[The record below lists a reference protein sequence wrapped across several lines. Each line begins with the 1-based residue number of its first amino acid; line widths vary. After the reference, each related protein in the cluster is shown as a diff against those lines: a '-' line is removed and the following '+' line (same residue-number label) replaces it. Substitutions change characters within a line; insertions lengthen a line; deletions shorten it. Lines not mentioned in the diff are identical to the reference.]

1 MAMLSERRKNPRY
14 PINLPV
20 FIFYTEKRAV
30 AHTLNVGLGGMKIYT
45 DKVFPSIRNIL
56 FQLILQR
63 KTIWA
68 KGRFVFEQTQPEL
81 MNFSCIK
88 FEKITEECVL
98 DLKEFLSQSENLLT
112 KEYLDMEVRIREK
125 EAALAQAQEQLK
137 VEIERRKRGQKII
150 KEVGER
156 LGYLSSLFSEDREKR
171 LRTTINKLDNRI
183 DGLLLAIT
191 HGLNNI
197 HLLLKEGKA
206 AERISFE
213 EIILNYLE
221 IRRVLEN
228 SELSILDNLGILEA
242 ISRQCQELQNIYYG
256 IQNGEEEEVLPE
268 PESGGIQYAILKR
281 YLTTF

>member
-1 MAMLSERRKNPRY
+1 MAMLSDRRKNPRY

-45 DKVFPSIRNIL
+45 DKVFPSFRNFL
-56 FQLILQR
+56 FQVVLQR

-68 KGRFVFEQTQPEL
+68 KGRFVFEKNQPEL

-98 DLKEFLSQSENLLT
+98 DLQEFLSQSENLLT
-112 KEYLDMEVRIREK
+112 KEYLDMEGRIREK
-125 EAALAQAQEQLK
+125 EAALAKANEQLK
-137 VEIERRKRGQKII
+137 VEIERRKRGEKII

-171 LRTTINKLDNRI
+171 LRTTIKELDNRI
-183 DGLLLAIT
+183 DALLLTII

-206 AERISFE
+206 AEGISFE
-213 EIILNYLE
+213 QIIFSIQNNYKE
-221 IRRVLEN
+221 IRRVL
-228 SELSILDNLGILEA
+228 DNLG
-242 ISRQCQELQNIYYG
+242 
-256 IQNGEEEEVLPE
+256 
-268 PESGGIQYAILKR
+268 AILSDEHAIDETSNPINSIQAPNT
-281 YLTTF
+281 LTKIIQS